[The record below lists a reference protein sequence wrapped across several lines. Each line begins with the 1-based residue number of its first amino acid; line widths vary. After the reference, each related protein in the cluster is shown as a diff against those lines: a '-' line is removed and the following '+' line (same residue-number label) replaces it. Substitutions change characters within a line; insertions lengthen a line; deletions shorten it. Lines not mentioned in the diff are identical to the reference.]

1 METRINIEIGDWV
14 LIQTFAVT
22 VLLVFSSTNAY
33 MLMYRRKDLTR
44 NEMFTDPTK
53 WPVHIKT
60 SSEKLEE
67 EEEEEINKKVKDRS
81 ICKVA
86 CLFYLL

>member
-1 METRINIEIGDWV
+1 
-14 LIQTFAVT
+14 
-22 VLLVFSSTNAY
+22 
-33 MLMYRRKDLTR
+33 
-44 NEMFTDPTK
+44 MFTDPTK